1 MGLGGFCGHRGKVFR
16 DVVPW
21 FSPVVTSEAIARS
34 VSVLGVFRGQ
44 GELVGFLFF
53 VFQTP
58 ELVGGR
64 CWGKLV
70 GIPAGVFCVGG
81 SRGGSVLGRALG
93 ESSAVGCL
101 VGESG
106 SRVRVGDRLWGVPL
120 LMLFTSLLS
129 KMGFLA
135 TCVHVYCIFLL
146 KVHVFSFISCP
157 CNDMPKLLHTLE
169 NNSC

>member
-1 MGLGGFCGHRGKVFR
+1 MGLRGVCGRRGKVFR

-21 FSPVVTSEAIARS
+21 FSPVVKSEAIARS

-44 GELVGFLFF
+44 GELVGFWFF

-101 VGESG
+101 WSGKAGVVSVSVTAFGEF
-106 SRVRVGDRLWGVPL
+106 R
-120 LMLFTSLLS
+120 
-129 KMGFLA
+129 
-135 TCVHVYCIFLL
+135 C
-146 KVHVFSFISCP
+146 
-157 CNDMPKLLHTLE
+157 
-169 NNSC
+169 